1 MRAWRRA
8 TTLTS
13 EKRITPSRARNYWK
27 TTEAVKKLG
36 SITEEY
42 VPRAKGRLQGLQQES
57 LKSDDLLGELEVEG
71 YVRSIRKQKR
81 IAFAAIADGSNL
93 QSVQAVLEPAQA
105 EL

>member
-8 TTLTS
+8 TTLTY
-13 EKRITPSRARNYWK
+13 EKRITPLRARSYWK

-42 VPRAKGRLQGLQQES
+42 IPRAKGKLQTLQQES
-57 LKSDDLLGELEVEG
+57 TDDLLGELEIEG

-93 QSVQAVLEPAQA
+93 QPVQAVLEPAQA